1 MDGELTCPPR
11 MWGDVRAER
20 LKAAEHASNIAWEF
34 RNLKRFLNL
43 TP

>member
-11 MWGDVRAER
+11 TWGDVRAER
-20 LKAAEHASNIAWEF
+20 LKAAEHASNIAWEL
-34 RNLKRFLNL
+34 RNLKCFLNL